1 MQISDELLQKILDQ
15 PTPVALSQL
24 TPYCSEFTLNAFSQ
38 YRKHFKNARTANE
51 YAYMFADFFN
61 LLKKDI
67 QQIICRGCC
76 IIYFY
81 FLCAIN

>member
-38 YRKHFKNARTANE
+38 YRKHFKNARQQMNMPICLLSFFQLTE
-51 YAYMFADFFN
+51 KGHSAD
-61 LLKKDI
+61 
-67 QQIICRGCC
+67 ICRGCALLL
-76 IIYFY
+76 F
-81 FLCAIN
+81 FCAR

>member
-51 YAYMFADFFN
+51 
-61 LLKKDI
+61 
-67 QQIICRGCC
+67 
-76 IIYFY
+76 
-81 FLCAIN
+81 

>member
-38 YRKHFKNARTANE
+38 YRKHFKTQEQQMN
-51 YAYMFADFFN
+51 MPIC
-61 LLKKDI
+61 LLI
-67 QQIICRGCC
+67 
-76 IIYFY
+76 FST
-81 FLCAIN
+81 F